1 MDQRDFIYWLN
12 GFFELSAATTLN
24 EQQVQVIKDHLA
36 LVMTKVTPT
45 VPPPIVPS
53 SPLLPKGWEITCQT
67 TDKAVVTVSSDAAQ
81 DLKAFAGI
89 DLFGGV
95 KCKGCAGLTSNEGG
109 ICYRCQNANAA
120 KVSSDSLFETGQVVN
135 LPTVLSC

>member
-24 EQQVQVIKDHLA
+24 EQQVQVIKDHLN

-67 TDKAVVTVSSDAAQ
+67 TDKAVTALTQ
-81 DLKAFAGI
+81 
-89 DLFGGV
+89 FGGV

-109 ICYRCQNANAA
+109 TCYRCQNANAA